1 MNFFVVTISQCYL
14 TVNLK
19 RSVFLYINVKDESQ
33 AENRPVLVQGA
44 EIR

>member
-14 TVNLK
+14 PNRNTQ
-19 RSVFLYINVKDESQ
+19 SEEINVLDEFQ
-33 AENRPVLVQGA
+33 TKNRPVPVQEA